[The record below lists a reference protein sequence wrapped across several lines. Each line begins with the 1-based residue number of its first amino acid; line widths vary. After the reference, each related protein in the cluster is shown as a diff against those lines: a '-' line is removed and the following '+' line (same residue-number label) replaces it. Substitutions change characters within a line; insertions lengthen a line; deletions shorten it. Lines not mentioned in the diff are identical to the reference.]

1 MKTIK
6 YILFITLTAFV
17 ITGCAGQSKMVKKI
31 NKTVKASSK
40 SKCEEKGGYWYNDK
54 CWANFKEFDEGIS
67 IENIDSEVK
76 KQLNAAKDFGLQ
88 LNEKPFNIDFFFPE
102 MNYEDDEFM
111 MISSFT
117 KEEKTNTLILIA
129 SIKDS
134 EKKSFTAQAI
144 LFNVNL
150 MELTEEDQ
158 AKVPSY
164 IVSQGT
170 ANVISAE
177 KEDMKIFDVTGTL
190 TSVAGGE
197 ESSFKM
203 KVGEA
208 LAGLGDTRLEIKGTE
223 VYLNGTLGT
232 KGYAQFKDL
241 IKNHP
246 EVTTIVLQNVPG
258 SINDAV
264 NMHTGR
270 IIREAG
276 LNTKVLT
283 NSNIS
288 SGGVDLFCAGKER
301 IVTKGARL
309 GIHSWGGDG
318 ISADDIAKDHP
329 AHQYQLEYFTMCLGK
344 EKGPAFYF
352 RTLTAAP
359 AGEMHWMSD
368 KEIKEWKLATSFIEG
383 VKEVEEGKKGNIIN
397 QTLYDF
403 VPSNLTLLPM
413 EKLMGNPPPKN
424 MTEVY
429 YSNGKKTTLK
439 EVMPKIMNYEL
450 NPQMFVDEKGI
461 YKVLVVVKTKN

>member
-6 YILFITLTAFV
+6 QILFFTLITFALSNSY
-17 ITGCAGQSKMVKKI
+17 GQSKMAKKI

-40 SKCEEKGGYWYNDK
+40 SKCEKKGGYWYNDK

-67 IENIDSEVK
+67 IENIDAEVE

-88 LNEKPFNIDFFFPE
+88 LNGKPFNLDFFFPE
-102 MNYEDDEFM
+102 INYEDNEFM
-111 MISSFT
+111 MISTFT
-117 KEEKTNTLILIA
+117 IEKKTNTLILIT

-134 EKKSFTAQAI
+134 EKRSFTAQTL

-150 MELTEEDQ
+150 MELSEEDQ

-170 ANVISAE
+170 ANIISAE

-190 TSVAGGE
+190 TPVAGGE

-208 LAGLGDTRLEIKGTE
+208 LAGLGDTRLEIKGTD

-246 EVTTIVLQNVPG
+246 EITTIVLQNVPG

-276 LNTKVLT
+276 LNTKVLA

-329 AHQYQLEYFTMCLGK
+329 AHQYQLAYFTMCLGK
-344 EKGPAFYF
+344 EIGPAFYF

-359 AGEMHWMSD
+359 AGKMHWMSD
-368 KEIKEWKLATSFIEG
+368 KEIKDWKLATSFLKETKKEG
-383 VKEVEEGKKGNIIN
+383 LVN

-403 VPSNLTLLPM
+403 VPSHLKLLPI
-413 EKLMGNPPPKN
+413 EKLMGNPPPKD

-429 YSNGKKTTLK
+429 YANGKKTTLK
-439 EVMPKIMNYEL
+439 DVMPKIMNYEL
-450 NPQMFVDEKGI
+450 DPQMFVDKQGN
-461 YKVLVVVKTKN
+461 YKVLVVVKSKK